1 MSYVLF
7 ISEDRLKDS
16 TAINMNVD
24 VNLLLPYVRQSQRIR
39 VEPALGSPLYNK
51 LKSLIVK
58 LKTENSKI
66 VNELNLKDES
76 LVKKSDELKD
86 WKEKY
91 RSLKMANTFLGSND
105 KSLTKLKI
113 NNLIKELDKCIL
125 NLNS

>member
-1 MSYVLF
+1 MSRSIDNIFLLE
-7 ISEDRLKDS
+7 S
-16 TAINMNVD
+16 NV
-24 VNLLLPYVRQSQRIR
+24 
-39 VEPALGSPLYNK
+39 NK

-66 VNELNLKDES
+66 INELNLKDES
-76 LVKKSDELKD
+76 LVKKSDELKG

-91 RSLKMANTFLGSND
+91 KSLKMANTFLGSND

-125 NLNS
+125 NLSS

>member
-1 MSYVLF
+1 MSRSIDNIVLLE
-7 ISEDRLKDS
+7 S
-16 TAINMNVD
+16 NV
-24 VNLLLPYVRQSQRIR
+24 
-39 VEPALGSPLYNK
+39 NK

-66 VNELNLKDES
+66 INELNLKDES

-125 NLNS
+125 NLSS

>member
-1 MSYVLF
+1 MSRSIDNIVLLE
-7 ISEDRLKDS
+7 S
-16 TAINMNVD
+16 NV
-24 VNLLLPYVRQSQRIR
+24 
-39 VEPALGSPLYNK
+39 NK
-51 LKSLIVK
+51 LKSLIFK